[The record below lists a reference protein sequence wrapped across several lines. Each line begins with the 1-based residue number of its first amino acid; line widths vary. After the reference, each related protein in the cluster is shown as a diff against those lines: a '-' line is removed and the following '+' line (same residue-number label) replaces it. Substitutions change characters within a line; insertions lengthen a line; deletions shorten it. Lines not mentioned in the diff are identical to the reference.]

1 MIELTPQQQQ
11 FIDTQIALGIFK
23 EPADVVGTALE
34 LFVSANASTIKFA
47 QQSRRSSEAT
57 TNYWTSKT

>member
-11 FIDTQIALGIFK
+11 FIDTQIAMGIFK

-34 LFVSANASTIKFA
+34 LL
-47 QQSRRSSEAT
+47 
-57 TNYWTSKT
+57 